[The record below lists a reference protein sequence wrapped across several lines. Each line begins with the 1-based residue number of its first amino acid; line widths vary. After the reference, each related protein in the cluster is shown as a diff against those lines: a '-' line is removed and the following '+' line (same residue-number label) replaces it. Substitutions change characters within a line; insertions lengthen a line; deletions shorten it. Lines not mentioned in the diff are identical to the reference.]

1 MDKIWIQYGFDIISI
16 SLLINRL
23 IKTDPIL
30 INPVIQD
37 QLILNST
44 PI

>member
-1 MDKIWIQYGFDIISI
+1 MDKIWIRYGFDIISI